1 MWTNK
6 NKTQQKK
13 ILNLFIHIYSVEV
26 IKASIQHRE
35 NITKPKENIEENKQ
49 KNNFFLGFRW
59 INVVDLSFCLVLCF
73 FFEIGFMKTKGAVFS
88 PLIILFFLLNFLV

>member
-35 NITKPKENIEENKQ
+35 NITEPKENTEENKQ
-49 KNNFFLGFRW
+49 KNNFFLGF
-59 INVVDLSFCLVLCF
+59 
-73 FFEIGFMKTKGAVFS
+73 
-88 PLIILFFLLNFLV
+88 